1 MGVGEETIPKRCHLQ
16 RNSLRV
22 VFGAENNLAPS
33 AYIILSTLPTLSR
46 NLYAHDAQF
55 LSILPMLSRNELAR
69 TLKRTFHFTHV
80 VAKSSW
86 ALSLSFHFTHVVAK
100 PSYFGVP
107 DTTSPAFHFTHIVA
121 KPVKRTTDLTNASV
135 PSTLPMLSRNQ

>member
-1 MGVGEETIPKRCHLQ
+1 
-16 RNSLRV
+16 
-22 VFGAENNLAPS
+22 
-33 AYIILSTLPTLSR
+33 
-46 NLYAHDAQF
+46 
-55 LSILPMLSRNELAR
+55 MLSRNELAR

-107 DTTSPAFHFTHIVA
+107 DTTSPAFHFTHIFTHIVA
-121 KPVKRTTDLTNASV
+121 KPVKRTADLTNASV